1 MSSEINEIAVVIIG
15 GTIVVL
21 LMIIF
26 IIGFFVLHNKRQQAY
41 ILEKAK
47 IESAFQEE
55 ILRSE
60 NQIREQTMKNI
71 SRELHDNIAQ
81 MLTLVKINLNGLTI
95 KESKLDPK
103 LSLSKE
109 YINTII
115 TDLRGLSKT
124 LNSENILQ
132 DGLTETI
139 KFELERLKKANLIDF
154 EFVNNISELWLDAQ
168 QEIIIFRIFQEILQ
182 NCLKHAKASLISVN
196 LALEN
201 EFLVI
206 KLADNGV
213 GFDYEYSKNQKGFN
227 KGAGLG
233 NLLYRAE
240 ILKGE
245 LFIDSKIGQG
255 SKFTLKIPY
264 KL

>member
-21 LMIIF
+21 LMVIF

-41 ILEKAK
+41 VLEKAK

-81 MLTLVKINLNGLTI
+81 MLTLVKINLNGLSSS
-95 KESKLDPK
+95 ESKLGTK

-124 LNSENILQ
+124 LNSENILEN
-132 DGLTETI
+132 GLVDTI

-154 EFVNNISELWLDAQ
+154 EFEENIEELWLDSQ
-168 QEIIIFRIFQEILQ
+168 QEIIVFRIFQEILQ
-182 NCLKHAKASLISVN
+182 NCLKHAQATHIFVN
-196 LALEN
+196 LDVEK
-201 EFLVI
+201 EFLLI
-206 KLADNGV
+206 KIADNGI
-213 GFDYEYSKNQKGFN
+213 GFDYETIKNQKGFKN
-227 KGAGLG
+227 GAGLG

-240 ILKGE
+240 ILNGE
-245 LFIDSKIGQG
+245 LNIESKVGQG
-255 SKFTLKIPY
+255 SKFTLKIPA

>member
-81 MLTLVKINLNGLTI
+81 MLTLVKINLNGLSSS
-95 KESKLDPK
+95 ESKLGTK
-103 LSLSKE
+103 LSLSKD

-124 LNSENILQ
+124 LNSENILEN
-132 DGLTETI
+132 GLTETI
-139 KFELERLKKANLIDF
+139 VFELERLKKANLIDF
-154 EFVNNISELWLDAQ
+154 EFENTVPELWLDAQ
-168 QEIIIFRIFQEILQ
+168 KEIIVFRIFQEILQ
-182 NCLKHAKASLISVN
+182 NCLKHAQASLISVN

-201 EFLVI
+201 ELLIIQV
-206 KLADNGV
+206 ADNGI
-213 GFDYEYSKNQKGFN
+213 GFDYEKLKNQKGFKN
-227 KGAGLG
+227 GAGLG

-240 ILKGE
+240 ILSGE
-245 LFIDSKIGQG
+245 LFIDSKIDHG
-255 SKFTLKIPY
+255 SKFTLKIPII
-264 KL
+264 K